1 MAAILKTFDGV
12 SGKWSIAGFN
22 KNGWEGAMATR
33 RELVIGGAAL
43 VAFAAA
49 RRTGAATTVFSDQD
63 YRGAI
68 VIDGLGGFDD
78 PYSPPEATAIDPRA
92 VADLKTSGLT
102 MSHLTVN
109 TVGNG
114 SDVWEKTI
122 ATIAQADQA
131 ITDNPGVLI
140 KVSMIADIRRAK
152 REGKLAILYGTQDT
166 SLVGADLDRL
176 ALLKGLGVRS
186 VQLTYNLRNLS
197 GDGSLEP
204 GNAGLSKLGLATI
217 ARIEKEKML
226 VDFSHGG
233 QRTIAEGIAAT
244 TRPPVISHT
253 GCRALHDNPRNVW
266 DAEMKACA
274 DKGGVVGI
282 YWMPFLVANSRPSS
296 ADLMRHMDHVKNLC
310 GEDHLS
316 IGTDGIL
323 SKTVIDDKS
332 RAAQKKFYEGRA
344 AQGIAAPGEGRDI
357 FNIVADWDD
366 IMRYRHLADGLSK
379 AGWTTGQ
386 VEKALGLNLM
396 RVYGASFG

>member
-1 MAAILKTFDGV
+1 
-12 SGKWSIAGFN
+12 
-22 KNGWEGAMATR
+22 MATR
-33 RELVIGGAAL
+33 RELIIGSAAL
-43 VAFAAA
+43 VASFA
-49 RRTGAATTVFSDQD
+49 RRAGAVTVGFSDQD
-63 YRGAI
+63 YRRAI

-78 PYSPPEATAIDPRA
+78 PYSPPEATVIDPRA

-114 SDVWEKTI
+114 ADVWEKTI

-131 ITDNPGVLI
+131 INDNPEVLI
-140 KVSMIADIRRAK
+140 KVSTTADIRRAK
-152 REGKLAILYGTQDT
+152 LEGKLAILYGTQDT

-186 VQLTYNLRNLS
+186 VQLTYNLRNLC

-204 GNAGLSKLGLATI
+204 SNAGLSKLGLATI

-244 TRPPVISHT
+244 TRPPIISHT

-266 DAEMKACA
+266 DPEMKACA

-296 ADLMRHMDHVKNLC
+296 ADLIRHMDHVKNLC
-310 GEDHLS
+310 GEDHVS

-344 AQGIAAPGEGRDI
+344 AQGIAAPGEGPEI

-379 AGWTTGQ
+379 AGWTSGQ

>member
-1 MAAILKTFDGV
+1 
-12 SGKWSIAGFN
+12 
-22 KNGWEGAMATR
+22 MATR
-33 RELVIGGAAL
+33 REILVGATALTAYAAAMRAGAA
-43 VAFAAA
+43 VSGFN
-49 RRTGAATTVFSDQD
+49 DQD
-63 YRGAI
+63 YRRAI

-78 PYSPPEATAIDPRA
+78 PYGPPEATAIDPRA
-92 VADLKTSGLT
+92 VADLKASGLT
-102 MSHLTVN
+102 MSHVTVN

-114 SDVWEKTI
+114 PDVWDKTI
-122 ATIAQADQA
+122 VTIAQVDRVVS
-131 ITDNPGVLI
+131 DNPEVLI
-140 KVSMIADIRRAK
+140 KVNTTADIRRAK
-152 REGKLAILYGTQDT
+152 REGKSAILYGTQDT

-186 VQLTYNLRNLS
+186 VQLTYNLRNLC

-244 TRPPVISHT
+244 TRPPIISHT
-253 GCRALHDNPRNVW
+253 GCRSLHDNPRNVW

-274 DKGGVVGI
+274 DKGGVIGI
-282 YWMPFLVANSRPSS
+282 YWMPFLVPNSRPSG
-296 ADLMRHMDHVKNLC
+296 ADLVRHMDHVKNVC
-310 GEDHLS
+310 GEDHVS
-316 IGTDGIL
+316 IGTDGVL

-332 RAAQKKFYEGRA
+332 RAAQKKFYEDRA
-344 AQGIAAPGEGRDI
+344 AQGIAAPGEGPDI

-366 IMRYRHLADGLSK
+366 IMRYHHLADGLSK

>member
-1 MAAILKTFDGV
+1 
-12 SGKWSIAGFN
+12 
-22 KNGWEGAMATR
+22 MATR
-33 RELVIGGAAL
+33 REILVGAAAL
-43 VAFAAA
+43 TAYAAVMRAGAAA
-49 RRTGAATTVFSDQD
+49 SGFNDQD
-63 YRGAI
+63 YRRAI
-68 VIDGLGGFDD
+68 VIDGLGAFDD
-78 PYSPPEATAIDPRA
+78 PYGPPEATAIDPRA
-92 VADLKTSGLT
+92 VADLKASGLT
-102 MSHLTVN
+102 MSHVTIN

-114 SDVWEKTI
+114 PDVWDKTI
-122 ATIAQADQA
+122 VTIAQVDRV
-131 ITDNPGVLI
+131 ISDNPEVLI
-140 KVSMIADIRRAK
+140 KVNTTADIRRAK
-152 REGKLAILYGTQDT
+152 REGKSAILYGTQDT

-186 VQLTYNLRNLS
+186 VQLTYNLRNLC

-204 GNAGLSKLGLATI
+204 GNAGLSKLGHATI

-244 TRPPVISHT
+244 TRPPIISHT
-253 GCRALHDNPRNVW
+253 GCRSLHDNPRNVW

-274 DKGGVVGI
+274 DKGGVIGI
-282 YWMPFLVANSRPSS
+282 YWMPFLVPNSRPSG
-296 ADLMRHMDHVKNLC
+296 ADLVRHMDHVKNVC
-310 GEDHLS
+310 GEDHVS
-316 IGTDGIL
+316 IGTDGVL

-332 RAAQKKFYEGRA
+332 RAAQKKFYEDRA
-344 AQGIAAPGEGRDI
+344 AQGIAAPGEGPDI

>member
-1 MAAILKTFDGV
+1 MLDL
-12 SGKWSIAGFN
+12 N
-22 KNGWEGAMATR
+22 KNYRGAIMATR
-33 RELVIGGAAL
+33 REILVGAAAL
-43 VAFAAA
+43 TAYAAA
-49 RRTGAATTVFSDQD
+49 RKVGATTTGFTDQD
-63 YRGAI
+63 YRRAI

-78 PYSPPEATAIDPRA
+78 PYGPPEATTIDPRA

-102 MSHLTVN
+102 MSHFTVN
-109 TVGNG
+109 TVGNAP
-114 SDVWEKTI
+114 DVWDKTI
-122 ATIAQADQA
+122 VTIAQIDRV
-131 ITDNPGVLI
+131 ISDNPEVLI
-140 KVSMIADIRRAK
+140 KVNTTADIRRAK
-152 REGKLAILYGTQDT
+152 REGKSAVLYGTQDT

-186 VQLTYNLRNLS
+186 IQLTYNLRNLC

-244 TRPPVISHT
+244 TRPPIISHT
-253 GCRALHDNPRNVW
+253 GCRSLHDNPRNVW

-274 DKGGVVGI
+274 DKGGVIGV
-282 YWMPFLVANSRPSS
+282 YWMPFLVPNSRPSS
-296 ADLMRHMDHVKNLC
+296 ADLVRHMDHVKNLC
-310 GEDHLS
+310 GEDHVS
-316 IGTDGIL
+316 IGTDGVL

-344 AQGIAAPGEGRDI
+344 AQGISAPGEGPDI

-379 AGWTTGQ
+379 AGWTTTQ

-396 RVYGASFG
+396 RVYGESFG

>member
-1 MAAILKTFDGV
+1 MT
-12 SGKWSIAGFN
+12 
-22 KNGWEGAMATR
+22 TR
-33 RELVIGGAAL
+33 RELIIGGAAL
-43 VAFAAA
+43 AAYAAA
-49 RRTGAATTVFSDQD
+49 GRTGAATGYTDQD
-63 YRGAI
+63 YRRAI
-68 VIDGLGGFDD
+68 VIDGLGGVDD
-78 PYSPPEATAIDPRA
+78 PYSPEDATVLDPRA
-92 VADLKTSGLT
+92 VADLKASGLT
-102 MSHLTVN
+102 MSHFTVN

-122 ATIAQADQA
+122 ATIARMDQL

-140 KVSMIADIRRAK
+140 KVNTSADIRRAK
-152 REGKLAILYGTQDT
+152 QEGKSAILYGTQDT
-166 SLVGADLDRL
+166 SLVGAELDRL
-176 ALLKGLGVRS
+176 ALLRGLGVRS

-244 TRPPVISHT
+244 TRPPIISHT
-253 GCRALHDNPRNVW
+253 GCRALNDNPRNVW

-282 YWMPFLVANSRPSS
+282 YWMPFLVANSRPSG
-296 ADLMRHMDHVKNLC
+296 ADLIRHMSHAKNLC
-310 GEDHLS
+310 GEDHVS
-316 IGTDGIL
+316 IGTDGGL
-323 SKTVIDDKS
+323 SKTVIDDKA
-332 RAAQKKFYEGRA
+332 RAAQKKFYDDRT
-344 AQGIAAPGEGRDI
+344 AQGIAAPGEGPDI

-386 VEKALGLNLM
+386 VDKALGGNLL
-396 RVYGASFG
+396 RVYGESFG

>member
-1 MAAILKTFDGV
+1 
-12 SGKWSIAGFN
+12 
-22 KNGWEGAMATR
+22 MATR
-33 RELVIGGAAL
+33 REILIGGAAL
-43 VAFAAA
+43 AASA
-49 RRTGAATTVFSDQD
+49 AVSRTGAAATGFSDQD
-63 YRGAI
+63 YRRAI

-78 PYSPPEATAIDPRA
+78 PYSPPEATVVDPRA
-92 VADLKTSGLT
+92 VRDLKTSGLT

-114 SDVWEKTI
+114 ADVWEKTI
-122 ATIAQADQA
+122 GTIAQADQS
-131 ITDNPGVLI
+131 ITDNPEVLI
-140 KVSMIADIRRAK
+140 KVSTTADIRRAK
-152 REGKLAILYGTQDT
+152 REGKLAVLYGTQDT

-176 ALLKGLGVRS
+176 ALLRGLGVRS
-186 VQLTYNLRNLS
+186 VQLTYNLRNLC

-233 QRTIAEGIAAT
+233 QRTIAEGLAAT
-244 TRPPVISHT
+244 TRPPIISHT

-266 DAEMKACA
+266 DPEMKACA

-282 YWMPFLVANSRPSS
+282 YWMPFLVANSRPNS
-296 ADLMRHMDHVKNLC
+296 ADLVRHMDHVKNLC
-310 GEDHLS
+310 GEDHVS
-316 IGTDGIL
+316 IGTDGGL

-332 RAAQKKFYEGRA
+332 RAAQKKFYESRA
-344 AQGIAAPGEGRDI
+344 AQGIAAPGEGPDI

-379 AGWTTGQ
+379 AGWTSGQ